1 MYYYKSQ
8 KDDTEVIEALQD
20 LAFKHPTYGFRKLFA
35 YIRRSDL
42 VNPGITKESTGFIS
56 F

>member
-8 KDDTEVIEALQD
+8 KDDITVIEALQD
-20 LAFKHPTYGFRKLFA
+20 LAFKHPTYGFRNIFA
-35 YIRRSDL
+35 YLRRS
-42 VNPGITKESTGFIS
+42 VVIHGTTSECIGFTS